1 MSQPAKVM
9 VGCGLWHAGVW
20 CIPGESLPPRHRA
33 RWTHAIQAL
42 WGNMMIRPLTT
53 ALLFFSLL
61 AGSALAQGRSAT
73 LDSVAARG
81 QLVCGVGGDIA
92 GFSLV
97 DGLGVMR
104 GLDADGC
111 RAIAAAVL
119 GDANKVRFV
128 PLTTVTRFTALQS
141 GEVDVLL
148 RNTSWTLTRESNLG
162 LMFAATNFWDSTGF
176 IVKKASGIKSVSELN
191 GATLCVR
198 PGTATEIDVADW
210 SRNHDVKFTPVLI
223 GDVNAIQQAFLSG
236 RCDAYTTDSSQLAG
250 FRFTQG
256 ANADQLVILPGTV
269 SPAQSGSMVRK
280 GDDAWFDIVRWVH
293 YAQVSAEML
302 KVTSASAQ
310 SQLASSNPDI
320 RRLLGVDS
328 GLGKSLGLDDRWAYN
343 VITQV
348 GNYGEMYQR
357 DIAPLGLPRGPN
369 ALTAAGGLQYAPL
382 LR

>member
-1 MSQPAKVM
+1 M
-9 VGCGLWHAGVW
+9 
-20 CIPGESLPPRHRA
+20 
-33 RWTHAIQAL
+33 T
-42 WGNMMIRPLTT
+42 RPLHA
-53 ALLFFSLL
+53 ALLFPLL
-61 AGSALAQGRSAT
+61 FASPALAQGRSPT
-73 LDSVAARG
+73 LDAIVSRG

-97 DGLGVMR
+97 DSQGMMR

-119 GDANKVRFV
+119 GDAKKVRFV

-141 GEVDVLL
+141 GEIDVLL

-176 IVKKASGIKSVSELN
+176 MVKKASGIKSAAELN
-191 GATLCVR
+191 NATICVR
-198 PGTATEIDVADW
+198 PGTSTEIDVTDW
-210 SRNHDVKFTPVLI
+210 TRNHNVKFTPVLI
-223 GDVNAIQQAFLSG
+223 GDVNAIQQAFLAG

-256 ANADQLVILPGTV
+256 ANADQLLILPETV

-280 GDDAWFDIVRWVH
+280 GDAAWFDVVRWVH
-293 YAQVSAEML
+293 YAQVAAEGQG
-302 KVTSASAQ
+302 VTSTTAQ
-310 SQLASSNPDI
+310 GQLASTNSDVK
-320 RRLLGVDS
+320 RLLGVD
-328 GLGKSLGLDDRWAYN
+328 GGIGKSLGLDDRWGYN
-343 VITQV
+343 IITQV

-357 DIAPLGLPRGPN
+357 NIAPLGLPRGPN
-369 ALTAAGGLQYAPL
+369 ALTTEGGLQYAPL

>member
-1 MSQPAKVM
+1 M
-9 VGCGLWHAGVW
+9 V
-20 CIPGESLPPRHRA
+20 
-33 RWTHAIQAL
+33 
-42 WGNMMIRPLTT
+42 RPLTT

-61 AGSALAQGRSAT
+61 AGPALAQGRSAT
-73 LDSVAARG
+73 RDSVTARG

-97 DGLGVMR
+97 DGQGVMR
-104 GLDADGC
+104 GLDADSC

-141 GEVDVLL
+141 GEIDVLI
-148 RNTSWTLTRESNLG
+148 RNTSWTLTRETNLG

-176 IVKKASGIKSVSELN
+176 MVKKASGIKSVSELN

-198 PGTATEIDVADW
+198 SGTATEIDVADW
-210 SRNHDVKFTPVLI
+210 SRSHDVTFTPVLI

-250 FRFTQG
+250 FRFNQG
-256 ANADQLVILPGTV
+256 ANADQLVILPETV

-293 YAQVSAEML
+293 YAQVAAEML

-310 SQLASSNPDI
+310 SQLTSSNPDM
-320 RRLLGVDS
+320 RRLLGVDG
-328 GLGKSLGLDDRWAYN
+328 GLGKSLGLDDRWAYD
-343 VITQV
+343 VIAQV
-348 GNYGEMYQR
+348 GNYGEMYER